1 MKYVKQQLVSKIIAL
16 MEPGVAPTVKQAI
29 NLWFMNIRP
38 SGGMRLTDCGYN
50 VLTDMEFEFWP
61 VEVPDLKNQI
71 KPPQLLALDRKIQIP
86 YYIDYRHKRLVFFGS
101 KDAMLM
107 TLLGD
112 LNDFIKKLK

>member
-1 MKYVKQQLVSKIIAL
+1 MESIKQQLVSKIIAL
-16 MEPGVAPTVKQAI
+16 MEPTVAPTVKQAI

-38 SGGMRLTDCGYN
+38 NGGMRLTDYGYDT
-50 VLTDMEFEFWP
+50 LIRMEFEFWP

-86 YYIDYRHKRLVFFGS
+86 YYIDYRQKRLVFFGS

-112 LNDFIKKLK
+112 LNDFIKKI